1 MYELIDIA
9 YAWSVKPATALG
21 GSQLRLPIDIRY
33 FFGVNKVSSS
43 YSYPPLRARTQRF
56 LWAQR

>member
-1 MYELIDIA
+1 VYELIDIA

-21 GSQLRLPIDIRY
+21 SSQLRLPIDIRY

-43 YSYPPLRARTQRF
+43 SLSAVAR
-56 LWAQR
+56 